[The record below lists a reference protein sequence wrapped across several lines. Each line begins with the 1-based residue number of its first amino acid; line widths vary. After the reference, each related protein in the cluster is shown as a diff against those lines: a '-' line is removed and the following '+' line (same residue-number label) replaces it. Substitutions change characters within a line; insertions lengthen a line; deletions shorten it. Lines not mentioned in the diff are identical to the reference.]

1 MSMKGMRT
9 KPFDLVADLV
19 CCILLGAAICAACFP
34 YLRLEAGVAAY
45 LLAMAAGLALIL
57 LFSYKWW
64 VFPSILA
71 AAAILV
77 VCGALL
83 FDVADQIFS
92 YLQGFV
98 HWCLSGY
105 PKESFY
111 AANGGLTIL
120 RFAAGLPVVGLC
132 LLYFRRLFAFA
143 VLPPV
148 ALGLLIWQYF
158 EKSELLIPILI
169 LLLSALFI
177 SMARMTGNLIN
188 RSLPEQDRISSALL
202 QIFAI
207 AILPIVLLFAFA
219 FSPEKDG
226 DLRSE
231 ALVHFIEDIGE
242 LLDGRDNDFSAAR
255 TFDIAKSGFTPL
267 GDRLGGDV
275 VPDNTIVMRVRTTI
289 PERLTGAVYDTYD
302 GSMWF
307 DAGDMGGYRYMS
319 ALWQRKRREVY
330 GLDKP
335 YGGKAAK
342 DLFYKVT
349 APLSLN
355 VSYDMHG
362 NTVFYA
368 GMLSSFKRTDF
379 DAQQI
384 YYNRQS
390 ELTTKRV
397 QWSLHYTAETTVFT
411 RGSEGFDENMLALES
426 IASAAQDKGYDA
438 LKEYYLQLPESLPER
453 VHKTAQEITEGCTTP
468 YQKALAI
475 ERWLHENCTYTLTPG
490 TPPEDRDFVDYF
502 LETRKG
508 YCVYYA
514 SAMTVLARCAGLP
527 ARYVTGFALKQDP
540 EVNSSLSYVA
550 TNATA
555 HAWTE
560 VYFQG
565 IGWVGFDATG
575 WNFYE
580 PTIIQEEMDDFRPEL
595 PVVPAASEE
604 EATNAEQ
611 TQKADNTTREGGMS
625 TGLKVTLVVIV
636 TIIVALGVFIGV
648 RIALLLTDAKRY
660 YSRIRRQHA
669 NLRSRL
675 DACYSRIVRQVA
687 FWGLKQ
693 DPDDTIATFARR
705 VDRQLG
711 GHDMAAVCAPVM
723 RMRFGLMEPTEEDVK
738 NACALSAKLEQRL
751 KNELGLLQYLWRR
764 LVVGR

>member
-1 MSMKGMRT
+1 MKGIRT

-34 YLRLEAGVAAY
+34 YLRLEAGVATY
-45 LLAMAAGLALIL
+45 FLVMAADLALIL
-57 LFSYKWW
+57 LLSYKWW
-64 VFPSILA
+64 VLPAIVA
-71 AAAILV
+71 AAAVLV
-77 VCGALL
+77 LCGALI
-83 FDVADQIFS
+83 FDVADQLFS

-98 HWCLSGY
+98 YWCLSWY
-105 PKESFY
+105 PKESLY
-111 AANGGLTIL
+111 AANGGLTIIRL
-120 RFAAGLPVVGLC
+120 VMGLPVAGLC
-132 LLYFRRLFAFA
+132 FLYFRRLFAFA

-148 ALGLLIWQYF
+148 VLGLLIWLHF
-158 EKSELLIPILI
+158 EKSELLIPVLI
-169 LLLSALFI
+169 LLLSALLI
-177 SMARMTGNLIN
+177 SMARMTGNQIN
-188 RSLPEQDRISSALL
+188 KTLPEQDRISSALL

-207 AILPIVLLFAFA
+207 AVLPVVFLFAFA

-226 DLRSE
+226 DLRSD

-242 LLDGRDNDFSAAR
+242 LLDGHDDDFSAMR
-255 TFDIAKSGFTPL
+255 TFDIGKSGFTPL
-267 GDRLGGDV
+267 GDRLGGDIV
-275 VPDNTIVMRVRTTI
+275 LDNTVVMRVRTTI

-302 GSMWF
+302 GSMWS

-319 ALWQRKRREVY
+319 ALWQGKRREVY

-342 DLFYKVT
+342 DLYYKVT

-368 GMLSSFKRTDF
+368 GMLQSFKRTDF
-379 DAQQI
+379 DAHQI

-390 ELTTKRV
+390 ELTTKKV
-397 QWSLHYTAETTVFT
+397 QWSLHYTAETVIFT
-411 RGSEGFDENMLALES
+411 RGSQGFDENMLSLEAA
-426 IASAAQDKGYDA
+426 ASTVQDKGFEP
-438 LKEYYLQLPESLPER
+438 LKEYYLQLPESLPDR
-453 VHKTAQEITEGCTTP
+453 VAATAQEITQGYTTP

-475 ERWLHENCTYTLTPG
+475 ERWLSENFTYTLTPG
-490 TPPEDRDFVDYF
+490 APPEDRDFVDYF

-565 IGWVGFDATG
+565 IGWVPFDGTG

-580 PTIIQEEMDDFRPEL
+580 PTIIQEELDDMRPQR
-595 PVVPAASEE
+595 PVSPSMAEE
-604 EATNAEQ
+604 EDAAAEH
-611 TQKADNTTREGGMS
+611 TQKAEDTTREGGMS
-625 TGLKVTLVVIV
+625 TGLKVTLIAVISLVV
-636 TIIVALGVFIGV
+636 AFGVFAGI

-660 YSRIRRQHA
+660 YMRIRRQHTD
-669 NLRSRL
+669 LSGRL

-693 DPDDTIATFARR
+693 TPDDTIATFARR

-711 GHDMAAVCAPVM
+711 GHDMAAVSAPVM
-723 RMRFGLMEPTEEDVK
+723 RMRFGLMEPTDEDVE
-738 NACALSAKLEQRL
+738 NACALSAELERKL
-751 KNELGLLQYLWRR
+751 KNELGLAQYLWRR